1 MPNVMNL
8 SIALIYLTLAVPLG
22 SGDLVA
28 DFGVQLSLGVPI
40 YGTFSTGGSTPVGYW
55 YNEPNASSAIH
66 MEELSHI
73 NQWEALGPLF
83 PIAYLIQ
90 PRFFE
95 PYDRDILTGSTELRC
110 IVPHCMWS
118 PPKEIE
124 RQFPQFRIT
133 FNDEGVKWDF
143 LPGYVPFLRSLTSW
157 LN

>member
-1 MPNVMNL
+1 MNISVAL
-8 SIALIYLTLAVPLG
+8 VYLVFSIPFGPGPV
-22 SGDLVA
+22 VA
-28 DFGVQLSLGVPI
+28 DWGVYPSLGI
-40 YGTFSTGGSTPVGYW
+40 NTWGMFSTGGSTPIGYW
-55 YNEPNASSAIH
+55 YNEPNASPIIH

-73 NQWEALGPLF
+73 NQIEALGPLF

-95 PYDRDILTGSTELRC
+95 PYNRDILAGSAELRC

-124 RQFPQFRIT
+124 RQFPQFRVT